1 MAYSPSAASALK
13 ALKSPNL
20 PRTFAG
26 RALTIDRK
34 TKLTQ
39 KVAALAA
46 ARAAAV
52 TAAANLTTA
61 TGYPATITALNAAI
75 VLIDAA
81 AST

>member
-34 TKLTQ
+34 VKLTE

-46 ARAAAV
+46 ARAACV
-52 TAAANLTTA
+52 TASANLTVA
-61 TGYPATITALNAAI
+61 TGYGATVTALDAAV
-75 VLIDAA
+75 VLIDAS